1 MTEVG
6 ETRKIGV
13 AIGIPEPFGGELQ
26 GWRERLGDPN
36 ARRIVPHVTL
46 LPPTTVGT
54 GALAEIEEH
63 LRRVAARFKPFDLR
77 LRGSATFL
85 PVSSVVFVPLVQGIA
100 ECEQI
105 EAQVGAMQTASG
117 EVLGAIESIG
127 GAVRAMGDSISGIAS
142 SVQGQRQA
150 AAELSRTTTLAA
162 NAVSGVNADIGVIG
176 TATEATSAGAS
187 EMTSAALELARLS
200 TDLRTHVVE
209 FLEQIR

>member
-105 EAQVGAMQTASG
+105 EAQA
-117 EVLGAIESIG
+117 
-127 GAVRAMGDSISGIAS
+127 R
-142 SVQGQRQA
+142 
-150 AAELSRTTTLAA
+150 
-162 NAVSGVNADIGVIG
+162 AVSGVLRLNGPPP
-176 TATEATSAGAS
+176 S
-187 EMTSAALELARLS
+187 SAARLATPPRALPKAPEAEAPAAAAPAAAPPVPPAQSDQGTTPEQRYAALARLDALPMAEKLALFS
-200 TDLRTHVVE
+200 
-209 FLEQIR
+209 